1 MCASASVDL
10 WSGLGFFGV
19 SVAARFLVPLN
30 SLLQQDSK
38 IGPNSESST
47 GELTVT
53 RDKALNLAKHWV
65 AAWNAHDLDLIM
77 THYEDAVELTSP
89 VAAQLLGTTDGKV
102 VGKPNLRA
110 YFQRGLEAYPELHFH
125 LEDVLWGI
133 NSVVLYYRNQKGTR
147 TAEFMEL
154 SAHGN
159 VTRVVANYGT

>member
-1 MCASASVDL
+1 MDTTSVCC
-10 WSGLGFFGV
+10 SN
-19 SVAARFLVPLN
+19 P
-30 SLLQQDSK
+30 LLQQNSK
-38 IGPNSESST
+38 IGLNSESLT

-53 RDKALNLAKHWV
+53 RDVAFNLAKLWV

-89 VAAQLLGTTDGKV
+89 VAAQLLGSSDGKV
-102 VGKPNLRA
+102 VGKPNVRA

-133 NSVVLYYRNQKGTR
+133 NSVVLYYTNQKRTH

-154 SAHGN
+154 SAYGK
-159 VTRVVANYGT
+159 VIRVVANYGG